1 MMQRRRGYSLIE
13 MLAVITMTSAILA
26 LATMSIG
33 LIMRSE
39 RTGRNFLVA
48 TQTSQRMAR
57 QFRNDVHSAQT
68 ATVTPDKQRR
78 SSLTLKSP
86 GRPTVTWSQV
96 TVGLRR
102 TVDSTPVQV
111 ETYRVSPQAVSFHIN
126 PSATRPQARRLISL
140 VTTPPAIPT
149 NKATTTWPA
158 RITAALRPEAAP

>member
-13 MLAVITMTSAILA
+13 MLAVMTMTSAILA

-39 RTGRNFLVA
+39 RTGRDSLVA
-48 TQTSQRMAR
+48 TQTAQRIAR
-57 QFRNDVHSAQT
+57 QFRNDVHAAQT
-68 ATVTPDKQRR
+68 ATVTSDKQKQ

-86 GRPTVTWSQV
+86 GHPAVTWSHV

-102 TVDSTPVQV
+102 KVDSTPVQV
-111 ETYRVSPQAVSFHIN
+111 ETYRVSTQAVSFHIN
-126 PSATRPQARRLISL
+126 PSATGPQARRLISL
-140 VTTPPAIPT
+140 MTTPPTVPT

-158 RITAALRPEAAP
+158 RITAALRPEPAP